1 MHRGQAEE
9 LAMSKQEELPEFQ
22 RYQIAFS
29 AHLRDPQQNPSPAQ
43 VPAERIAVYEEIVF
57 NNLLESVSACFPV
70 TQQVLEADAWKQLVR
85 GFMQQHSAISPI
97 FRDIPQEFLGYLER
111 GNHSDTPAFLYS
123 LCHYEWVE
131 LAVAS
136 ANTSGDLTDINP
148 ASDLLAEPLVF
159 EPAMQILHYD
169 YPVHK
174 ISKDYQPTETTETHL
189 LVYRG
194 RQDEV
199 KFIELNA
206 MTHRLITLLLQ
217 PMTGKEAL
225 KKIAEA
231 LAYPQLDSL
240 MTFGL
245 GILEDLKS
253 QGIILG
259 TAPRKLKSNRN

>member
-1 MHRGQAEE
+1 MTQN
-9 LAMSKQEELPEFQ
+9 ELPEFQ

-29 AHLRDPQQNPSPAQ
+29 AYLRDPQQTPPPLQ

-57 NNLLESVSACFPV
+57 NNLFESVSACFPV
-70 TQQVLEADAWKQLVR
+70 TQQVLGVRNWKQLVR
-85 GFMQQHSAISPI
+85 GFMQQHSANSPI
-97 FRDIPQEFLGYLER
+97 FRDIPKEFLGYLVQ
-111 GNHSDTPAFLYS
+111 GNHSKETPAFLYS

-136 ANTSGDLTDINP
+136 IQSSINLEDINREG
-148 ASDLLAEPLVF
+148 DLLAEPLVF

-174 ISKDYQPTETTETHL
+174 ISKDYQPIETSETYL
-189 LVYRG
+189 LVYRDAL
-194 RQDEV
+194 DEV

-206 MTHRLITLLLQ
+206 MTHQLITLLQQ

-225 KKIAEA
+225 KQIAEA
-231 LAYPQLDSL
+231 LDYPALDSL
-240 MTFGL
+240 MAFGL
-245 GILEDLKS
+245 SMLEDLKS

-259 TAPRKLKSNRN
+259 TTSQKTQI